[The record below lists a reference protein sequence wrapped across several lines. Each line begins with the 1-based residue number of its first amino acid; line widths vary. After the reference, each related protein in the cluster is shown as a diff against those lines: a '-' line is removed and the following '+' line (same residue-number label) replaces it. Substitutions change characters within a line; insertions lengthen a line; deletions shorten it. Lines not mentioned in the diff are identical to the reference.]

1 MKISH
6 RWLLEF
12 VETDLPAA
20 AIADRLV
27 NAGIE
32 VPSVSPL
39 VEGLSGVVVGEIE
52 AIEKDLGVTPAGHHN
67 RLCRVALPDKK
78 FSVICGAPNAAPGL
92 RTAFAPPG
100 ATLPASAAFPEGR
113 AIKAAK
119 IRGTVSEGMLCSELE
134 LGIGQDGSG
143 ILELPADAPLG
154 APLIQYLGLD
164 DAILEIEITPNRP
177 DALSIVGVAREV
189 AALTGAPFRFPQIAV
204 KEGESEAAMLA
215 SVEILDPDLCPRYA
229 ARVITGLTAKPSPP
243 WLAQRL
249 RAVGL
254 RPINNLV
261 DVTNYVL
268 WEMGQPLHAF
278 DYDTIAK
285 HAIVVRRARPGER
298 LRTLDGQD
306 RALEPDML
314 MICDPE
320 RAVAIGGVMGG
331 GNTEVT
337 AATTT
342 VLLESAYFNPGS
354 VRRTARALGLHTD
367 AAYRFER
374 GADIEGLREALD
386 RAAQLMA
393 DLGGGTVAK
402 GVVDV
407 YPGPKPRP
415 RIALRRSRIERLIG
429 ACPTHEDVVKILQAL
444 GFAVDD
450 SGVALQ
456 VVVPSF
462 RRDIAQEDDLVEEI
476 IRVWGYDKIPSTLS
490 RGSQLQPVT
499 RPADLTLSGKVTAAL
514 TAAGL
519 YQAVTY
525 AFVDPGRL
533 AAMGWS
539 APEAL
544 IALQNPISVE
554 RSVLRPSLA
563 PGLLEVVALNGSRQ
577 IPDVRVFEIGTTFA
591 PHREDDGDCPAHE
604 ELWVAVVL
612 TGQRAARAWHA
623 GRERVD
629 VYDAKGAAELVLGAA
644 AGAGEVAVTPY
655 APGKGPRYLEEGRAA
670 ALTAGGSEIGWFG
683 EVALHVREAFDLP
696 APLFLAE
703 VSLTALLA
711 LPHREIRYEPL
722 QRFPAVQRD
731 LAVVVPAEVTA
742 GQVEAAIRA
751 MKLPLLSRITLFDVY
766 EGGQVGAGKRSLAW
780 NLTFQAADRT
790 LTDKE
795 VNDLHAKIVAE
806 VGRRFAAEIR
816 GVS

>member
-1 MKISH
+1 VKISH

-12 VETDLPAA
+12 VETDLPPA

-32 VPSVSPL
+32 VPSISPL

-52 AIEKDLGVTPAGHHN
+52 TIEKDLGVTPAGHHN
-67 RLCRVALPDKK
+67 RLCRVALPDKT

-100 ATLPASAAFPEGR
+100 ATLPGGR
-113 AIKAAK
+113 VIKAAK
-119 IRGTVSEGMLCSELE
+119 IRGTLSEGMLCSEQE
-134 LGIGQDGSG
+134 LGIGEDGSG
-143 ILELPADAPLG
+143 ILELPVDAPLG

-164 DAILEIEITPNRP
+164 DTILEIDITPNRP
-177 DALSIVGVAREV
+177 DALSVVGVAREV

-204 KEGESEAAMLA
+204 REGEPEAATLA
-215 SVEILDPDLCPRYA
+215 TVEILDPDLCPRYA
-229 ARVITGLTAKPSPP
+229 ARVITGLRVKPSPP

-278 DYDTIAK
+278 DYDTIAQ
-285 HAIVVRRARPGER
+285 HAIVVRRAKPGER

-306 RALEPDML
+306 RALEADML

-337 AATTT
+337 PATTS
-342 VLLESAYFNPGS
+342 VLLESAYFDPGS
-354 VRRTARALGLHTD
+354 IRRTARALGLHTD

-429 ACPTHEDVVKILQAL
+429 VCPPHEEVVKILQGL

-450 SGVALQ
+450 SGLALQ

-462 RRDIAQEDDLVEEI
+462 RRDIAQEDDLVEEV

-490 RGSQLQPVT
+490 RGRQLQPVV
-499 RPADLTLSGKVTAAL
+499 RPPDLTLSRAVTSAL

-519 YQAVTY
+519 SQAITY
-525 AFVDPGRL
+525 SFVDPARL
-533 AAMGWS
+533 EVMGWD
-539 APEAL
+539 APDSL

-577 IPDVRVFEIGTTFA
+577 IRDVLAFEIGQTFA
-591 PHREDDGDCPAHE
+591 PHRDEDLDRPAHE
-604 ELWVAVVL
+604 ELWLGVVM
-612 TGQRAARAWHA
+612 TGQRAVRAWHA
-623 GRERVD
+623 TRERVD
-629 VYDAKGAAELVLGAA
+629 VYDAKGAAELAVGAA
-644 AGAGEVAVTPY
+644 AVGEAGVRLY
-655 APGKGPRYLEEGRAA
+655 APGEGPRYLEQGRAA
-670 ALTAGGSEIGWFG
+670 ALTAAGSPVGWFG
-683 EVALHVREAFDLP
+683 EVALHVREAFGLP
-696 APLFLAE
+696 APIFLAE

-711 LPHREIRYEPL
+711 LPPAELRYQPL
-722 QRFPAVQRD
+722 PRFPAVQRD
-731 LAVVVPAEVTA
+731 LAVIVPTDVTA
-742 GQVEAAIRA
+742 GQIDAASRA
-751 MKLPLLSRITLFDVY
+751 MKIPLLSRITLFDVY
-766 EGGQVGAGKRSLAW
+766 EGGQVGSGKRSLAW
-780 NLTFQAADRT
+780 SLIFQASDRT

-795 VNDLHAKIVAE
+795 VNELHAKIVAE

-816 GVS
+816 GIS

>member
-1 MKISH
+1 VKISY
-6 RWLLEF
+6 RWAHEF
-12 VETDLPAA
+12 VETDLPPAA
-20 AIADRLV
+20 VADRLV

-32 VPSVSPL
+32 VASAQPV

-52 AIEKDLGVTPAGHHN
+52 AIESDLGVTPAGHHN

-100 ATLPASAAFPEGR
+100 ATLPGGR

-119 IRGTVSEGMLCSELE
+119 IRGTVSEGMLCSEQE

-154 APLIQYLGLD
+154 AQLIRYLGLD
-164 DAILEIEITPNRP
+164 DTILEIEITPNRP
-177 DALSIVGVAREV
+177 DALSVVGVAREI

-204 KEGESEAAMLA
+204 KEGETDAVTMAA
-215 SVEILDPDLCPRYA
+215 VEILDPELCPRYA
-229 ARVITGLTAKPSPP
+229 ARVITGLTVKPSPP

-249 RAVGL
+249 RSVGL

-278 DYDTIAK
+278 DYDTIAQHK
-285 HAIVVRRARPGER
+285 IVVRRARPGER
-298 LRTLDGQD
+298 LTTLDGQD
-306 RALEPDML
+306 RALAAGML
-314 MICDPE
+314 LICDAE
-320 RAVAIGGVMGG
+320 RPVAVGGVMGG
-331 GNTEVT
+331 ASTEVT
-337 AATTT
+337 ARTTT

-354 VRRTARALGLHTD
+354 IRSTARTLGLHTD

-415 RIALRRSRIERLIG
+415 RIALRRSRIERVIG
-429 ACPTHEDVVKILQAL
+429 VCPPHEEVVRILQAL

-450 SGVALQ
+450 SGLALQ

-462 RRDIAQEDDLVEEI
+462 RRDIVQEDDLVEEV

-490 RGSQLQPVT
+490 GGGAREPVL
-499 RPADLTLSGKVTAAL
+499 RPAGLTLASAVTAAL
-514 TAAGL
+514 TSAGL
-519 YQAVTY
+519 YQAVSY
-525 AFVDPGRL
+525 AFVDPARL
-533 AAMGWS
+533 KAMGWE

-544 IALQNPISVE
+544 ITLQNPISAE
-554 RSVLRPSLA
+554 RSVLQPSLA

-577 IPDVRVFEIGTTFA
+577 NPDVRTFEIGQTFA
-591 PHREDDGDCPAHE
+591 PHREEDGDRPAHE
-604 ELWVAVVL
+604 ELWLAVAM
-612 TGQRAARAWHA
+612 TGQRATRAWHA
-623 GRERVD
+623 PRERVD
-629 VYDAKGAAELVLGAA
+629 IYDTKGAAELAVHA
-644 AGAGEVAVTPY
+644 AGVGELVTTPY
-655 APGKGPRYLEEGRAA
+655 APGEGPRYLEQGRAA
-670 ALTAGGSEIGWFG
+670 ALSVGGRPVGWFG
-683 EVALHVREAFDLP
+683 EVALGVREAFDLP
-696 APLFLAE
+696 APVFLAE
-703 VSLTALLA
+703 LSLTALLD
-711 LPHREIRYEPL
+711 LPRREVRYQPL
-722 QRFPAVQRD
+722 PRFPAVQRD

-742 GQVEAAIRA
+742 DQIEAAVRS
-751 MKLPLLSRITLFDVY
+751 MKLPLLSRVTLFDVY

-780 NLTFQAADRT
+780 SLTFQAPDRT

-795 VNDLHAKIVAE
+795 VNELHARIVAE
-806 VGRRFAAEIR
+806 VGRRFGAEIR

>member
-1 MKISH
+1 VKISH

-12 VETDLPAA
+12 VETDLTPA
-20 AIADRLV
+20 AIADRLI

-32 VPSVSPL
+32 VPSVRPL

-67 RLCRVALPDKK
+67 RLCRVALPDKTY
-78 FSVICGAPNAAPGL
+78 SVVCGAPNAAPGL
-92 RTAFAPPG
+92 RSAFAPPG
-100 ATLPASAAFPEGR
+100 ATLPGGR

-134 LGIGQDGSG
+134 LGIGQDAAG
-143 ILELPADAPLG
+143 ILELPADAPRG

-164 DAILEIEITPNRP
+164 DSILEIEITPNRP
-177 DALSIVGVAREV
+177 DALSVVGIAREV

-204 KEGESEAAMLA
+204 REGEPAAATLA
-215 SVEILDPDLCPRYA
+215 TVEILDPDLCPRYA
-229 ARVITGLTAKPSPP
+229 ARVITGLQVKPSPP

-278 DYDTIAK
+278 DYDTVAG
-285 HAIVVRRARPGER
+285 HAIVVRRAKPGER

-306 RALEPDML
+306 RALEPETL
-314 MICDPE
+314 LICDPE
-320 RAVAIGGVMGG
+320 RAVGIAGVMGG

-337 AATTT
+337 PGTTT

-354 VRRTARALGLHTD
+354 IRRTARALGLHTD

-402 GVVDV
+402 GVIDV

-429 ACPTHEDVVKILQAL
+429 ACPPPEAIVKILQGL

-450 SGVALQ
+450 SGIALQ

-462 RRDIAQEDDLVEEI
+462 RRDIVQEDDLVEEI

-490 RGSQLQPVT
+490 RGGMLQPVV
-499 RPADLTLSGKVTAAL
+499 RPPDLALSRAATSVL

-519 YQAVTY
+519 CQAITY

-533 AAMGWS
+533 EAMGWGAD
-539 APEAL
+539 APL

-554 RSVLRPSLA
+554 RSVLRPSIA
-563 PGLLEVVALNGSRQ
+563 PGLLEVIALNGSRQ
-577 IPDVRVFEIGTTFA
+577 IPDVRVFEIGQTFA
-591 PHREDDGDCPAHE
+591 PRRDEDVDRPAHE
-604 ELWVAVVL
+604 ELWLAAVM
-612 TGQRAARAWHA
+612 TGQRAARSWHA
-623 GRERVD
+623 GRDPVD
-629 VYDAKGAAELVLGAA
+629 VYDAKGAAELVVGAA
-644 AGAGEVAVTPY
+644 GVGEAGVTPY
-655 APGKGPRYLEEGRAA
+655 PPGKGPRYLEQGRAA
-670 ALTAGGSEIGWFG
+670 ALTVAGRQVGWFG
-683 EVALHVREAFDLP
+683 EVALGVREVFDLP
-696 APLFLAE
+696 APVFLAE

-711 LPHREIRYEPL
+711 LPRLEVRYEPL
-722 QRFPAVQRD
+722 PRFPAVQRD
-731 LAVVVPAEVTA
+731 LAVVLPTEVTA
-742 GQVEAAIRA
+742 GEVEAAIRA

-766 EGGQVGAGKRSLAW
+766 EGGQVGAGRRSLAW
-780 NLTFQAADRT
+780 SLTFLAPDRT

-795 VNDLHAKIVAE
+795 VNDLHARVVAE
-806 VGRRFAAEIR
+806 VGRRFGAEIR
-816 GVS
+816 GVP

>member
-1 MKISH
+1 VKISH

-12 VETDLPAA
+12 VETDLPPA

-39 VEGLSGVVVGEIE
+39 VEGLSGVLVGEIE
-52 AIEKDLGVTPAGHHN
+52 AIEKDLGVTPSGHHN
-67 RLCRVALPDKK
+67 RLCRVALPGKR

-100 ATLPASAAFPEGR
+100 ATLPASAAFPGGR

-134 LGIGQDGSG
+134 LGIGHDGSG
-143 ILELPADAPLG
+143 ILELPTDAPLG
-154 APLIQYLGLD
+154 APLIHYLGLD
-164 DAILEIEITPNRP
+164 DAILEVEITPNRP
-177 DALSIVGVAREV
+177 DALSVVGVAREV

-204 KEGESEAAMLA
+204 KEGETEAAMLA
-215 SVEILDPDLCPRYA
+215 TVEILDPDLCPRYA
-229 ARVITGLTAKPSPP
+229 ARVITGLTVKPSPP

-268 WEMGQPLHAF
+268 WELGQPLHAF

-285 HAIVVRRARPGER
+285 HAIVVRRAQPGER

-306 RALEPDML
+306 RGLEPDML

-337 AATTT
+337 GATTT

-429 ACPTHEDVVKILQAL
+429 ACPPHEEVVKILQGL

-450 SGVALQ
+450 SGLALQ

-476 IRVWGYDKIPSTLS
+476 IRVWGYDKVPSALS
-490 RGSQLQPVT
+490 RAGQLQPVT
-499 RPADLTLSGKVTAAL
+499 RPADLTLARAVTDAL

-519 YQAVTY
+519 SQAVTY

-533 AAMGWS
+533 ATMGWS
-539 APEAL
+539 APGAL

-563 PGLLEVVALNGSRQ
+563 PGLLDVVALNGSRQ
-577 IPDVRVFEIGTTFA
+577 IPDVRVFEIGQIFA
-591 PHREDDGDCPAHE
+591 PHRDEDGDRPAHE
-604 ELWVAVVL
+604 ELWLAVVM
-612 TGQRAARAWHA
+612 TGQRGARAWHA

-629 VYDAKGAAELVLGAA
+629 VYDAKGAAELVVGAA
-644 AGAGEVAVTPY
+644 GVGEASVTPY
-655 APGKGPRYLEEGRAA
+655 APGQGPRYLEEGRAA
-670 ALTAGGSEIGWFG
+670 ALTAGGREIGWFG

-711 LPHREIRYEPL
+711 LPRLPIRYEPL
-722 QRFPAVQRD
+722 PRFPAVQRD
-731 LAVVVPAEVTA
+731 LAVVVPADVTA

-780 NLTFQAADRT
+780 SLTFLASDRT

-816 GVS
+816 GAS

>member
-1 MKISH
+1 VKISH

-12 VETDLPAA
+12 VETDLSPA

-32 VPSVSPL
+32 VPAISPL

-52 AIEKDLGVTPAGHHN
+52 AIEKDLGVTPADHHN

-100 ATLPASAAFPEGR
+100 ATLPGGR

-119 IRGTVSEGMLCSELE
+119 IRGTVSEGMLCSEQE
-134 LGIGQDGSG
+134 LGIGQDASG

-164 DAILEIEITPNRP
+164 DTILEIEITPNRP
-177 DALSIVGVAREV
+177 DALSVVGVAREV
-189 AALTGAPFRFPQIAV
+189 AALTGAPFRFPQVAV
-204 KEGESEAAMLA
+204 KEGEPEAAALA
-215 SVEILDPDLCPRYA
+215 TVEILDPDLCPRYA
-229 ARVITGLTAKPSPP
+229 ARVITGLTVKPSPP

-278 DYDTIAK
+278 DYDTIAQ
-285 HAIVVRRARPGER
+285 HAIVVRRAKPGER

-314 MICDPE
+314 MICDRE
-320 RAVAIGGVMGG
+320 RAVAVGGVMGG

-337 AATTT
+337 SATTS

-354 VRRTARALGLHTD
+354 IRRTARTLGLHTD

-374 GADIEGLREALD
+374 GADIEGLREVLD

-402 GVVDV
+402 GVIDV

-415 RIALRRSRIERLIG
+415 RIALRRSRVERLIG
-429 ACPTHEDVVKILQAL
+429 ACPPHEEVVKILQGL

-450 SGVALQ
+450 SGLALQ

-490 RGSQLQPVT
+490 RGSQLQPVV
-499 RPADLTLSGKVTAAL
+499 RPVDLTLSRDVTTAL

-519 YQAVTY
+519 SQAVTY
-525 AFVDPGRL
+525 SFVDPARL
-533 AAMGWS
+533 AVMGWD

-577 IPDVRVFEIGTTFA
+577 IPDVRVFEIGQTFA
-591 PHREDDGDCPAHE
+591 PHHDEDGDRPAHE
-604 ELWVAVVL
+604 ELWLGVVM
-612 TGQRAARAWHA
+612 TGQRAVRAWHA
-623 GRERVD
+623 TRERVD
-629 VYDAKGAAELVLGAA
+629 VYDAKGAAELAVGAA
-644 AGAGEVAVTPY
+644 AVREAGVAPY
-655 APGKGPRYLEEGRAA
+655 APGEGPRYLEQGRAA
-670 ALTAGGSEIGWFG
+670 ALTAGSSPIGWFG

-696 APLFLAE
+696 APIFLAE

-711 LPHREIRYEPL
+711 LPRAELRYQPL
-722 QRFPAVQRD
+722 PRFPAVQRD

-742 GQVEAAIRA
+742 GEIEGAIRA
-751 MKLPLLSRITLFDVY
+751 MKLPLLSRISLFDVY
-766 EGGQVGAGKRSLAW
+766 EGGQVGAGRRSLAW
-780 NLTFQAADRT
+780 SLTFQASDRT

-795 VNDLHAKIVAE
+795 VNELHARIVAE

>member
-12 VETDLPAA
+12 VETDLPPAA
-20 AIADRLV
+20 LADRLV

-32 VPSVSPL
+32 VPSVRPL

-52 AIEKDLGVTPAGHHN
+52 AFERDLGVTPAGHHN

-78 FSVICGAPNAAPGL
+78 YSVICGAPNAAPGL

-100 ATLPASAAFPEGR
+100 ATLPGGR
-113 AIKAAK
+113 SIKAAK
-119 IRGTVSEGMLCSELE
+119 IRGTVSEGMLCSEVE
-134 LGIGQDGSG
+134 LGIGQDASS

-154 APLIQYLGLD
+154 APIIQYLGLD
-164 DAILEIEITPNRP
+164 DSILEIEITPNRP
-177 DALSIVGVAREV
+177 DALSVVGVAREV

-204 KEGESEAAMLA
+204 KEAETDAASLA
-215 SVEILDPDLCPRYA
+215 TVEVLDPDLCPRYA
-229 ARVITGLTAKPSPP
+229 ARVVTGLTVRPSPP

-268 WEMGQPLHAF
+268 WELGQPLHAF
-278 DYDTIAK
+278 DYDAIAK
-285 HAIVVRRARPGER
+285 HTIVVRRARPGER
-298 LRTLDGQD
+298 LRTLDGQL

-393 DLGGGTVAK
+393 DLGGGLVAK

-429 ACPTHEDVVKILQAL
+429 ACPPHESVVKILQAL

-490 RGSQLQPVT
+490 RGSRLQPVV
-499 RPADLTLSGKVTAAL
+499 RPADLALSGHVTDAL

-519 YQAVTY
+519 SQAITY
-525 AFVDPGRL
+525 AFVDPGHL
-533 AAMGWS
+533 TAMGWS
-539 APEAL
+539 APGAL
-544 IALQNPISVE
+544 IALRNPISVE
-554 RSVLRPSLA
+554 RSILRPSLA
-563 PGLLEVVALNGSRQ
+563 PGLLEVIALNASHQ
-577 IPDVRVFEIGTTFA
+577 IPDVRIFEIGRTFA
-591 PHREDDGDCPAHE
+591 PHREDDGDYPAHE
-604 ELWVAVVL
+604 ELWVAVVM
-612 TGQRAARAWHA
+612 TGQRSARAWHA
-623 GRERVD
+623 GRERAD

-644 AGAGEVAVTPY
+644 AVGEAAVAPY
-655 APGKGPRYLEEGRAA
+655 APGTGPRYLEEGRAA
-670 ALTAGGSEIGWFG
+670 ALTVGGREIGWFG

-711 LPHREIRYEPL
+711 LPRLPTRYAPL
-722 QRFPAVQRD
+722 PRFPAVQRD
-731 LAVVVPAEVTA
+731 LAVVVPAEVMA
-742 GQVEAAIRA
+742 GQIEAAIRA

-766 EGGQVGAGKRSLAW
+766 EGSQVGAGKRSLAW
-780 NLTFQAADRT
+780 SVTFQAADRT

-795 VNDLHAKIVAE
+795 VNDVHARIVAE

>member
-12 VETDLPAA
+12 VETDLPPA
-20 AIADRLV
+20 AIADRLI

-32 VPSVSPL
+32 VPSISPL

-52 AIEKDLGVTPAGHHN
+52 TIEKDLGVTPAGHHN
-67 RLCRVALPDKK
+67 RLCRVALPDKT

-100 ATLPASAAFPEGR
+100 ATLPGGR
-113 AIKAAK
+113 TIKAAK
-119 IRGTVSEGMLCSELE
+119 IRGMLSEGMLCSEQE

-164 DAILEIEITPNRP
+164 DTILEIEITPNRP
-177 DALSIVGVAREV
+177 DALSVVGVAREV

-204 KEGESEAAMLA
+204 REGEPEAATLA
-215 SVEILDPDLCPRYA
+215 TVEILDPDLCPRYA
-229 ARVITGLTAKPSPP
+229 ARVITGLRVKPSPP

-261 DVTNYVL
+261 DVTNYAL

-278 DYDTIAK
+278 DYDTIAQ
-285 HAIVVRRARPGER
+285 HAIVVRRAKPGER

-306 RALEPDML
+306 RALEADML

-337 AATTT
+337 PATTS
-342 VLLESAYFNPGS
+342 VLLESAYFDPGS
-354 VRRTARALGLHTD
+354 IRRTARALGLHTD

-374 GADIEGLREALD
+374 GGDIEGLREALD

-429 ACPTHEDVVKILQAL
+429 VCPPHEEVVRILQGL

-450 SGVALQ
+450 SGLALQ

-462 RRDIAQEDDLVEEI
+462 RRDIAQEDDLVEEV

-490 RGSQLQPVT
+490 RSSQLQPVV
-499 RPADLTLSGKVTAAL
+499 RPPDLTLSRAVTSAL

-519 YQAVTY
+519 SQAVTY
-525 AFVDPGRL
+525 SFVDPARL
-533 AAMGWS
+533 EVMGWD
-539 APEAL
+539 APDSL

-577 IPDVRVFEIGTTFA
+577 IPDVRAFEIGQTFA
-591 PHREDDGDCPAHE
+591 PHRDEDLDRPAHE
-604 ELWVAVVL
+604 ELWLGVVM
-612 TGQRAARAWHA
+612 TGQRAVRGWHA
-623 GRERVD
+623 PRERVD
-629 VYDAKGAAELVLGAA
+629 VYDVKGAAGLAVGAA
-644 AGAGEVAVTPY
+644 AVGEAGVRLY
-655 APGKGPRYLEEGRAA
+655 APGEGPRYLEQGRAA
-670 ALTAGGSEIGWFG
+670 ALTAAGSPVGWFG
-683 EVALHVREAFDLP
+683 EVALHVREAFGLP
-696 APLFLAE
+696 VPIFLAE

-711 LPHREIRYEPL
+711 LPRAELRYQPL
-722 QRFPAVQRD
+722 PRFPAVQRD
-731 LAVVVPAEVTA
+731 LAVVVPTEVTA
-742 GQVEAAIRA
+742 GQIEAAIRA
-751 MKLPLLSRITLFDVY
+751 MKIPLLSRITLFDVY
-766 EGGQVGAGKRSLAW
+766 EGGQVGSGKRSLAW
-780 NLTFQAADRT
+780 SLIFQASDRT

-795 VNDLHAKIVAE
+795 VNELHAKIVAE

-816 GVS
+816 GIS